1 MDKLIIAC
9 CVLIGCADHLKSQD
23 FYIIDTLYNGMTIGT
38 DTRSIIDINTCEL
51 STITTDINP
60 IGVWFHPLDMTV
72 TGESGIG
79 IPISLAIDD
88 DPTGN
93 NIPENVVVYNF
104 FILFGTPGVGPTFFP
119 ETAAKALATDY
130 NFESYLVGDYLSH
143 IDDINDVVT
152 PLGMLP
158 PGQKPKG
165 QMTFRE
171 GSFYYPSVNNELIQI
186 KVAGTDFWMRSLGSL
201 PDTINYGGVFSIPYA
216 CDSTDTYVIHH
227 NPDGDAT
234 IYHLAIPSLV
244 LTQHCTIPN
253 KPSAAAHDGEN
264 TLPDCSNYALDLDL
278 NNPTELNRYDSL
290 CTGTISL
297 LDNQIQ
303 LSPDLEFDS
312 ITITLQNPIDNPNE
326 LLSVTDTHPEVVI
339 DGQNSERITLAST
352 GFTKAEPLLEVLASL
367 NYTNNTPTLG
377 QRIIEVVAFHPYY
390 GTVTAFIYLEV
401 TTTGTANIMAAL
413 SEPSCFSSADGSIDL
428 NITGTE
434 SYALI
439 WDNGDTDPLYPN
451 LSTGTYSYQ
460 LTDDAGCMY
469 NEMFFLDQPD
479 TLTLTITALQDT
491 ICGPNGMLT
500 GIPVGGTPDYS
511 FAWSSG
517 AASPSAN
524 MLSTGTYDLVVTDA
538 NNCTA
543 NASYTLYA
551 TPPLNGQLEDVACLG
566 QTVTINNQPFT
577 QDTTFQQLL
586 TTPAGCDSLLD
597 VQLTFF
603 DTFYTF
609 SAFEICP
616 GESINLYD
624 LVITQDTNFTVALQ
638 TVNGCDSLEY
648 YEINLLNT
656 PVTPSAPSICAGESY
671 PFAGQLFTESGVY
684 YDTLQAATG
693 CDSLV
698 ELTLTVHALPTPA
711 IVADGSLCNSGAATL
726 ATSLPYASFS
736 WSDGTNGASIGI
748 NTPGS
753 YAVTVTDDNDCSGAT
768 SLAVTDNPPIVDF
781 AVEHPA
787 CPDGVGVLQ
796 INEVAGGSPPYLL
809 VETGQEVFAGTNV
822 NGLAPASYT
831 YTLQDANGCLVA
843 LDFSVMAENTIAV
856 DLPPSLSIKQG
867 ESILLP
873 VNASFVPGF
882 IEWSPPLGLDCA
894 DCLMP
899 LASPTET
906 TRYFLSLADDQ
917 GCNWEGST
925 LVEVAI
931 PGIYIPNVFSP
942 NDDGNNDQFG
952 PIFNDVV
959 RSISVFSIFDRWGAQ
974 IFTANDQQNTWDGRM
989 NGTSAA
995 PGIYVY
1001 FIEWVDLAGNLR
1013 KETGEVL
1020 LLR

>member
-1 MDKLIIAC
+1 MNKLFTFC
-9 CVLIGCADHLKSQD
+9 CFLIWCANSVAAQN
-23 FYIIDTLYNGMTIGT
+23 FYLIDTLWEATTIGIHN
-38 DTRSIIDINTCEL
+38 RKVIDINTCEL
-51 STITTDINP
+51 GIDPDGLPNP
-60 IGVWFHPLDMTV
+60 IGVPYSAPDITF
-72 TGESGIG
+72 TGQSGPG
-79 IPISLAIDD
+79 IPEGLQIDD
-88 DPTGN
+88 DPVN
-93 NIPENVVVYNF
+93 NPLLASRIVFSYYWP
-104 FILFGTPGVGPTFFP
+104 FGTPNSGPLYLP
-119 ETAAKALATDY
+119 ETSPKGISVDY
-130 NFESYLVGDYLSH
+130 NSTPYLVGEYLSYMENLSADVTT
-143 IDDINDVVT
+143 ID
-152 PLGMLP
+152 LLP
-158 PGQKPKG
+158 PSFRPKG

-171 GSFYYPSVNNELIQI
+171 GSFYYPSIENELVQL
-186 KVAGTDFWMRSLGSL
+186 KVAGEDYWLRTVGSL
-201 PDTINYGGVFSIPYA
+201 PDTLNYGGIFSIPHS
-216 CDSTDTYVIHH
+216 CDSTTTYVLHH
-227 NPDGDAT
+227 DPQNGSTMYVLD
-234 IYHLAIPSLV
+234 IPTMTLEE
-244 LTQHCTIPN
+244 HCTMPHKPN
-253 KPSAAAHDGEN
+253 AAAYELESI
-264 TLPDCSNYALDLDL
+264 LPSCNYALDLDL
-278 NNPTELNRYDSL
+278 NNPNELNRYDSL

-312 ITITLQNPIDNPNE
+312 ITITLQNSVDNPNE
-326 LLSVTDTHPEVVI
+326 VLSVTATHPEVMI

-352 GFTKAEPLLEVLASL
+352 GFTKAGPLLEVLASL
-367 NYTNNTPTLG
+367 NYTNDNPTLG
-377 QRIIEVVAFHPYY
+377 QRIIEVVGHHPFY
-390 GTVTAFIYLEV
+390 GTVAAFIYLEV

-439 WDNGDTDPLYPN
+439 WDNGGTDPLYPN

-491 ICGPNGMLT
+491 ICGSNGMLT
-500 GIPVGGTPDYS
+500 GIPVGGSPDYS

-517 AASPSAN
+517 ATSPSAN
-524 MLSTGTYDLVVTDA
+524 MLSSGTYDLVVTDA

-551 TPPLNGQLEDVACLG
+551 TPPLNGQLEEVACIG
-566 QTVTINNQPFT
+566 QTVTINNQSFT

-586 TTPAGCDSLLD
+586 TTPAGCDSLLE
-597 VQLTFF
+597 VQLMFF
-603 DTFYTF
+603 DTFYSF
-609 SAFEICP
+609 SAFELCP
-616 GESINLYD
+616 GEGVSLYGNTF
-624 LVITQDTNFTVALQ
+624 TQDTSFTLALQ
-638 TVNGCDSLEY
+638 TVNGCDSLER

-656 PVTPSAPSICAGESY
+656 PVTPSAASICTGENY
-671 PFAGQLFTESGVY
+671 PFAGQLLTESGVY

-711 IVADGSLCNSGAATL
+711 IVADGSLCNSGGATL

-736 WSDGTNGASIGI
+736 WSDGTNGTSIGI

-753 YAVTVTDDNDCSGAT
+753 YAVTVTDDNGCSGEA
-768 SLAVTDNPPIVDF
+768 SLAVTDDPPSVDF
-781 AVEHPA
+781 TVEQPA

-796 INEVAGGSPPYLL
+796 ISEVTGGSPPYLL
-809 VETGQEVFAGTNV
+809 VETGQEVFSGTNV

-831 YTLQDANGCLVA
+831 YTLQDVNGCLVT
-843 LDFSVMAENTIAV
+843 LDFSVMAENAIAV
-856 DLPPSLSIKQG
+856 DLPPSLSIKLG

-873 VNASFVPGF
+873 VNASFMPSF
-882 IEWSPPLGLDCA
+882 IEWSPPLGLDCT

-906 TRYFLSLADDQ
+906 TRYFLSLEDDQ

-942 NDDGNNDQFG
+942 NDDGSNDRFG

-959 RSISVFSIFDRWGAQ
+959 QSISVFSIFDRWGAQ
-974 IFTANDQQNTWDGRM
+974 VFTANDQQSTWDGRI
-989 NGTSAA
+989 NGVFAA

-1001 FIEWVDLAGNLR
+1001 FIEWVDLAGNVR
-1013 KETGEVL
+1013 TETGEVL